1 HKTLRRELLDHTAPF
16 ADLAT
21 AQAALDAWAHAYN
34 HSRPH
39 QSLDMATPAD
49 VFRPTP
55 EKAEREADVVLS
67 PPAPEPQPTPLSLQV
82 PAGLPTQ
89 RAPIHEDEIRAV
101 KFTAVISLAGRLCLP
116 GGQQAKFNPALGGR
130 TVNVWADQRSF
141 HILLDGEMLRT
152 RPSRL
157 TARDLKALIKNGA
170 QIAGPE
176 PAPSALP
183 AGPLPAHSIVEV
195 ERTVARDGYVGRL
208 GQQALLPAHLQG
220 RQVVLR
226 FEGQL
231 MHVVASGQ
239 VVKTI
244 PASIPPEDRAKIPG
258 ARAARSAATPPS
270 APPLQASRRVARGG
284 RVMVAGQWLSLGA
297 RHVGK
302 VVTIQVEDSFFR
314 VLDGDVELSTF
325 PRDPNKP
332 LRQFRANAKTSL

>member
-1 HKTLRRELLDHTAPF
+1 
-16 ADLAT
+16 
-21 AQAALDAWAHAYN
+21 
-34 HSRPH
+34 
-39 QSLDMATPAD
+39 M
-49 VFRPTP
+49 
-55 EKAEREADVVLS
+55 
-67 PPAPEPQPTPLSLQV
+67 
-82 PAGLPTQ
+82 
-89 RAPIHEDEIRAV
+89 

-270 APPLQASRRVARGG
+270 APPLQA
-284 RVMVAGQWLSLGA
+284 
-297 RHVGK
+297 
-302 VVTIQVEDSFFR
+302 
-314 VLDGDVELSTF
+314 
-325 PRDPNKP
+325 
-332 LRQFRANAKTSL
+332 